1 MYESQPHNGIVILG
15 GDKNLQYL
23 QSSNSNS
30 LYNTRVNTATD
41 SNWDKLEH
49 QSDIVNATAA
59 AIRIHEN
66 NSIIQMSDNVS
77 MSLFLKTPPGSAAKN

>member
-41 SNWDKLEH
+41 TIRDNLDPQNASNL
-49 QSDIVNATAA
+49 
-59 AIRIHEN
+59 
-66 NSIIQMSDNVS
+66 
-77 MSLFLKTPPGSAAKN
+77 